1 MYKRNVFG
9 FELKAQTERQLNEMY
24 DLLNYED
31 YDKKRFSHYFHVWVH
46 EGTGVYWFPIEKYY
60 GGTTPYAVA
69 LLHRA
74 LLFDRNSRNNIH
86 ESDYAYYEEYSN

>member
-1 MYKRNVFG
+1 MYKRNIFG
-9 FELKAQTERQLNEMY
+9 YELKAKTEKQLNEMY

-46 EGTGVYWFPIEKYY
+46 EGTGVYWFPKEKYY
-60 GGTTPYAVA
+60 GGTTPYAIA
-69 LLHRA
+69 LIHYADYKLRD
-74 LLFDRNSRNNIH
+74 LVH